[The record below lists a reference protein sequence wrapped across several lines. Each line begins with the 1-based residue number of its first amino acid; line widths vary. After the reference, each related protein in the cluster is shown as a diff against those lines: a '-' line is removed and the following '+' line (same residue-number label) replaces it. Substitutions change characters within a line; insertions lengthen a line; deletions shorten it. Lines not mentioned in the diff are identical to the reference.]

1 MTMPKSAKR
10 KLRSIAKSVNI
21 KATQP
26 SLLRQQLGLPP
37 DERDIQN
44 HIAREWRSRVKAVDV
59 YFGLDTNASNLPER
73 RAKSILGYVYGIPID
88 SPDWWPR
95 LSWELMVR
103 HIPGFS
109 IERRGRPSKNT
120 FDVLASLWK
129 DMQDLK
135 ARSPD
140 LKGQDFFVALRSR
153 QPWVQ
158 YGIPALRKVATKA
171 RALARMFP
179 NPTVPR
185 GPRTAVHHKIRR

>member
-1 MTMPKSAKR
+1 
-10 KLRSIAKSVNI
+10 
-21 KATQP
+21 
-26 SLLRQQLGLPP
+26 
-37 DERDIQN
+37 
-44 HIAREWRSRVKAVDV
+44 
-59 YFGLDTNASNLPER
+59 DTNASNLPER

-109 IERRGRPSKNT
+109 IERRGRPSKYT
-120 FDVLASLWK
+120 IDVLASLWK

-135 ARSPD
+135 AWDPD
-140 LKGQDFFVALRSR
+140 LKGNDFFDALHSR
-153 QPWVQ
+153 QPWTQ
-158 YGIPALRKVATKA
+158 YSIPALRKVATKA

-185 GPRTAVHHKIRR
+185 GPRTAVRHKMRR